1 MAGEVII
8 VGFSSGPVWG
18 VPDTSWGKGQS
29 YELNHTGE
37 KGELKDGAGR
47 TVALAYYDTRA
58 ELSYNVA
65 ITGDPSEL
73 KRGKLLTIQDPMTGQ
88 TLAHARLE
96 EYKYVGSNSAF
107 AEYQLTVVCYEN
119 VADASYSMSDLSLSV

>member
-1 MAGEVII
+1 MANEVVI
-8 VGFSSGPVWG
+8 VGFSTGPIWG

-65 ITGDPSEL
+65 ITGTPTDM
-73 KRGKLLTIQDPMTGQ
+73 KRGKLLTVVDPITGN
-88 TLAHARLE
+88 TIAHARLE
-96 EYKYVGSNSAF
+96 EFKFVGSNSTF

-119 VADASYSMSDLSLSV
+119 VADASFSMSDLSLSV